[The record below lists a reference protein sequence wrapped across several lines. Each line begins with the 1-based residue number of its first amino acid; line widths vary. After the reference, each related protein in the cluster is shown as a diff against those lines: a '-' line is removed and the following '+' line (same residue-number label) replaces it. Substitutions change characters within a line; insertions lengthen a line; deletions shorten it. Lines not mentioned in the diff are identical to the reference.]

1 MVAST
6 SCPTHVSTVRRRIAT
21 AQALLPTAAEQVPA
35 TIATAACL
43 TAKLAQPPG
52 AGKAA
57 LCSRGLVTT
66 QVVVVVVVVAP
77 VLRKVATVATAAVV
91 VPVIVVHSRTGPI

>member
-21 AQALLPTAAEQVPA
+21 AQALLPTAAEQVLA

-66 QVVVVVVVVAP
+66 QVVVVAL
-77 VLRKVATVATAAVV
+77 VLRKVATVAALVV
-91 VPVIVVHSRTGPI
+91 VVAVIVVLSKTGPT